1 MSRSSSDEHSRA
13 IDDKLPEVTVLFHTI
28 DFRQA
33 EIAYRQD
40 RLRGD
45 YRRQPGWF
53 QRKLVRQP
61 PPAQRRPTVRTRHAL

>member
-1 MSRSSSDEHSRA
+1 
-13 IDDKLPEVTVLFHTI
+13 LFHTI
-28 DFRQA
+28 DSMQA

-45 YRRQPGWF
+45 YRRRPGWF